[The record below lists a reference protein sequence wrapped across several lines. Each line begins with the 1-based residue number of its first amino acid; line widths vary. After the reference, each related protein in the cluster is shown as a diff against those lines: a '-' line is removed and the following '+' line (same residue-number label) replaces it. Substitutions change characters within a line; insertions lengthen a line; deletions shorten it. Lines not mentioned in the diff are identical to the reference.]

1 MILNRWGCKVE
12 TMPTPCQRYYEC
24 TSCKALLKP
33 LKVDSCVYCSYGTIK
48 SLLIQKR
55 DDLLFQKQ
63 IMKIPY

>member
-1 MILNRWGCKVE
+1 
-12 TMPTPCQRYYEC
+12 MPTPCQRYYEC
-24 TSCKALLKP
+24 TSCKAMLKP
-33 LKVDSCVYCSYGTIK
+33 LKVDSCAYCSYGTIK